1 MSGIDSICYY
11 HCLNFSRKK
20 CVSRPVTSLPWC
32 CTDSR
37 AATRSSTD
45 TASRCRSPSPPCLP
59 CTARK
64 AQSPSRPPWGPRSPG
79 SSVSPPRHM
88 SDCRSPSVTSP
99 PSCRTWRLPDTFP
112 PPGHSPHTGS
122 RTESP
127 LCRTRDSARYC
138 RWARSYTLGSSRN
151 IPAEKT
157 QR

>member
-11 HCLNFSRKK
+11 HCLNFSHKK
-20 CVSRPVTSLPWC
+20 CVCRPVTSLPLC

-64 AQSPSRPPWGPRSPG
+64 AQSPSRPPWEPRSPG
-79 SSVSPPRHM
+79 SSVSLPRHM

-112 PPGHSPHTGS
+112 PPGHSQHTGRS
-122 RTESP
+122 TESP
-127 LCRTRDSARYC
+127 RYRRPGRPRC
-138 RWARSYTLGSSRN
+138 WRPGRSYRRGSSRN
-151 IPAEKT
+151 IPR
-157 QR
+157 QNSM